1 MREPNVSDQDDR
13 PNSLLRRL
21 LDQDQESRTPAG
33 PPKSV
38 TPPQED
44 VPAPTSLPA
53 QSVLPR
59 SPVRPSAPEDEE
71 PQPLLAPLP
80 LDKTLSG
87 DTGPL
92 TPREQLQRA
101 EEALIA
107 LRERMAQVAAAFAQG
122 ELNQAQF
129 DAIYGR
135 YSEQRDITERLL
147 TRNPE
152 SQAWQS
158 VIRPG
163 ATRFLLEHFAAVPL
177 SYSIYDQE
185 SFELIAI
192 TGTLQLAETQIHTA
206 LHQLKTVIAERG
218 NPGPARREL
227 ADGRCVV
234 FVPGD
239 LTAAVVI
246 FSLDP
251 ARTQLERVR
260 DIHRDFERANWHAL
274 QRQDYTAGRLVFP
287 HRALFEH

>member
-1 MREPNVSDQDDR
+1 VKDQEDQ

-21 LDQDQESRTPAG
+21 LGQDQAPRTPPDAPNAEPSPASDAPLR
-33 PPKSV
+33 PPHAADS
-38 TPPQED
+38 T
-44 VPAPTSLPA
+44 
-53 QSVLPR
+53 LPR
-59 SPVRPSAPEDEE
+59 SPVRPSAPADDD

-80 LDKTLSG
+80 LDKTPS

-92 TPREQLQRA
+92 TPREQLQRS

-129 DAIYGR
+129 DAIYAR

-152 SQAWQS
+152 SQTWQS

-177 SYSIYDQE
+177 SYAIYDQD
-185 SFELIAI
+185 SFDLITV
-192 TGTLQLAETQIHTA
+192 TGKVLLADSQVRTA
-206 LHQLKTVIAERG
+206 LRHLSVVRAERG
-218 NPGPARREL
+218 NPGPAQRSLE
-227 ADGRCVV
+227 DGRCVV

-246 FSLDP
+246 FSLAP
-251 ARTQLERVR
+251 ARAQIERVR
-260 DIHRDFERANWHAL
+260 DIHRDFERANGRAL
-274 QRQDYTAGRLVFP
+274 QRRDTAAGRLVFP
-287 HRALFEH
+287 HRALFER

>member
-1 MREPNVSDQDDR
+1 MSDQDER
-13 PNSLLRRL
+13 ANSLLRRL
-21 LDQDQESRTPAG
+21 LDQDQEPRV
-33 PPKSV
+33 PPN
-38 TPPQED
+38 PPEELAPPRSD
-44 VPAPTSLPA
+44 APSPVPPHA

-59 SPVRPSAPEDEE
+59 SPVRPSAPDDEE

-80 LDKTLSG
+80 LDKSLSG

-92 TPREQLQRA
+92 TPRQQLQRV

-122 ELNQAQF
+122 TLNQAQF
-129 DAIYGR
+129 DAVYAR

-147 TRNPE
+147 TRDPE

-177 SYSIYDQE
+177 SYAIYDQE
-185 SFELIAI
+185 SFEQIVI
-192 TGTLQLAETQIHTA
+192 TGTVQLAEAQVRTA
-206 LHQLKTVIAERG
+206 LHHLKAVIAQRG
-218 NPGPARREL
+218 NPGPARRSL

-234 FVPGD
+234 FVPGE
-239 LTAAVVI
+239 LTAAVAI

-251 ARTQLERVR
+251 ARAQVERVS

-274 QRQDYTAGRLVFP
+274 QRHDFTAGRLVFP
-287 HRALFEH
+287 HRALFER